1 MEEELREL
9 FQSVKLSAIT
19 DKGEEEGSQLVAQV
33 QAYIRENYQDP
44 ALNVSLIADRLN
56 RNLSTL
62 SHQYK
67 DLTGHGLLEDLHAV
81 RLEAAKKLLKEGKT
95 VRETAE
101 LTGYGDSRALIRA
114 FKRYEG
120 STPGQYIDKK

>member
-1 MEEELREL
+1 M
-9 FQSVKLSAIT
+9 
-19 DKGEEEGSQLVAQV
+19 AQV

>member
-1 MEEELREL
+1 M
-9 FQSVKLSAIT
+9 
-19 DKGEEEGSQLVAQV
+19 
-33 QAYIRENYQDP
+33 
-44 ALNVSLIADRLN
+44 
-56 RNLSTL
+56 
-62 SHQYK
+62 
-67 DLTGHGLLEDLHAV
+67 EDLHAV